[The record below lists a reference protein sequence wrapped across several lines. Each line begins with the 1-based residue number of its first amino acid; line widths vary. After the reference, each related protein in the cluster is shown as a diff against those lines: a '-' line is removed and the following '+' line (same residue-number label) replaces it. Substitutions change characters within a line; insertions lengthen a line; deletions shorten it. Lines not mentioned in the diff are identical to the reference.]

1 MTAPFWIKL
10 GILLAGFIYA
20 GFLPYSM
27 EKSLESTPLNL
38 KKQTLSQL
46 SNRRF
51 FGKKYMKGYS
61 RFLFLT
67 GILTYIFFWL
77 LFQYYDLG
85 EHERLMQYTNICFAA
100 FTLLAFVPHSE
111 QEFNLKKIWPSLL
124 RINHN
129 LLAMTVFL
137 GLSVLI
143 ISFQWA
149 LLVKQPFLGISG
161 LIIIFGVLITV
172 GFSMFR
178 HGVTGLTELVFING
192 IRIWSLFVTVLT
204 VLN

>member
-1 MTAPFWIKL
+1 MLTPIWIKL

-46 SNRRF
+46 SNKRF
-51 FGKKYMKGYS
+51 FGKKYLKGYT
-61 RFLFLT
+61 RYLFLT

-85 EHERLMQYTNICFAA
+85 AHERLMQYTNICFAA

-111 QEFNLKKIWPSLL
+111 QVFSTKKLLSSLL

-129 LLAMTVFL
+129 LLATTVFL
-137 GLSVLI
+137 GLSILI

-149 LLVKQPFLGISG
+149 VLEAFPLMGLSG
-161 LIIIFGVLITV
+161 MVIILGVLISVTLSILK
-172 GFSMFR
+172 F
-178 HGVTGLTELVFING
+178 GVTGLTELVFING
-192 IRIWSLFVTVLT
+192 IRIWSLFVTVFT